1 MEFVAFLGTDKEN
14 WGQISALMKRLVGY
28 EKIILIKNKYAEPF
42 PLTERCS
49 LIEIDSTKSLI
60 EIKNELHEKLKKEL
74 SKEFE
79 VTLSLVS
86 GSGKEHMALIGALL
100 AIPVG
105 IRLVAYTKN
114 GVEFLT

>member
-14 WGQISALMKRLVGY
+14 WGQIAALMEKLVGC
-28 EKIILIKNKYAEPF
+28 EKIILVKNKYVEPF
-42 PLTERCS
+42 PIARDCS

-60 EIKNELHEKLKKEL
+60 EIKDELHKKLKKEL
-74 SKEFE
+74 SKDFE

-86 GSGKEHMALIGALL
+86 GTGKEHMALIGALL

-105 IRLVAYTKN
+105 IRLVAYTKR